1 MDLPYHITVFDN
13 FHRHEP
19 DEAWVSG
26 AYATAEAAIAA
37 VKRKIDDELE
47 YLWSEV
53 CHQDKGIAT
62 LDRLISHYNSFAE
75 MPVAFGAD
83 SKMIFDSTAYMIA
96 KAAEVITEPP
106 APYGPASPLPASFS
120 PQATSLSTPSPLQ
133 RASAPAKPR
142 YPAFAAIAAFM
153 NTPRNPTVV
162 FVTFMVLCLLLGLLY
177 RTFR

>member
-19 DEAWVSG
+19 DEARVSG

-96 KAAEVITEPP
+96 KAAEVITKRP
-106 APYGPASPLPASFS
+106 ARYGPASPLPASFAR
-120 PQATSLSTPSPLQ
+120 QAAQRLIPSPPQ
-133 RASAPAKPR
+133 QVAAKR
-142 YPAFAAIAAFM
+142 GYPLFKAVSAFM
-153 NTPRNPTVV
+153 NKPRNPTVP
-162 FVTFMVLCLLLGLLY
+162 FVTFMVLCLLLGLIY
-177 RTFR
+177 RALR